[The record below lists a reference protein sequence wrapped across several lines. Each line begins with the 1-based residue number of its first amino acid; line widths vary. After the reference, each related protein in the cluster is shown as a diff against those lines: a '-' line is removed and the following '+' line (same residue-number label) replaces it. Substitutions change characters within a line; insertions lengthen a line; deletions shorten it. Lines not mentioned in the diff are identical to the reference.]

1 MTADEAR
8 ALGLGC
14 FRGILFAL
22 PISAVMWAGGVWA
35 AWKTVVLL

>member
-1 MTADEAR
+1 MTAAEAR

-14 FRGILFAL
+14 FRGILFAAL

-35 AWKTVVLL
+35 AFKGVF

>member
-1 MTADEAR
+1 MTAREAR

-14 FRGILFAL
+14 IRGIMFAL

-35 AWKTVVLL
+35 AFKGVF